1 MSSGVSSAGKVKR
14 MAEVPSRAPARS
26 ATRAERQSGPAFQPP
41 FALGSQAIEQLLSSG
56 MIQAKLRV
64 SQPDDPDEQEAD
76 RAAAAVVAQSHS
88 PKIQRKCSC
97 NGSGSS
103 CAKCQEED
111 ETIHRSVAS
120 PMLHSSQPPVQRAPA
135 VDNSSQAPENTGNPP
150 KTSPTPQRK
159 EPVVVEDDAMTVSP
173 NQMRKSAFIASLRS
187 DACASAD
194 AVLMSVGRTTK
205 SCPYIEKWLAFYAV
219 QSADHIERA
228 IEKYVPEAASARNAR
243 ELIRQVVSHAQ
254 QAATVWAKTGKITG
268 IPAGM
273 AMSPDQSSGKDMPS
287 PGNSEKPSP
296 QHQASHAESGA
307 GPAAKFV
314 QRRATTS
321 TSSNLDASTIRSELR
336 QGRSLDPSVRSRM
349 ESAFGQSFAQVR
361 VHVDSSAAN
370 LATRIDARAF
380 TLGHDIAF
388 ASGQYQPGSLA
399 GDTLIAHEL
408 AHVVQQHGATGV
420 PMAWSNSGSDNSQ
433 LEHEADH
440 SAFHAISSLWL
451 RGQTAMAGIVTNA
464 YPRLRSGLRIQRCS
478 CDRSKEVKP
487 TAPLKD
493 TLPAFTCAPVAASL
507 DDIKKLPGVPT
518 GVLGVTKASAPHPAV
533 TIHPSSDS
541 SCTLSVTPM
550 PHFGLD
556 HIFYT
561 KPGTYKIG
569 TETISTGKCRGKVVP
584 QMLEVTPALSE
595 KVKAG
600 EIEHCEDS
608 RRAWML
614 SFGRYNQVFDELSHS
629 YCAEGSDCNSET
641 EKRFKERAGVEY
653 KDLGKVFKCLFDKTG
668 IRDTK
673 DWHTAE
679 INARDAKV
687 AADCSAITYKPDATK
702 VLTEVG
708 KHKPEELVK
717 GCGE

>member
-1 MSSGVSSAGKVKR
+1 MPGDQM
-14 MAEVPSRAPARS
+14 MA
-26 ATRAERQSGPAFQPP
+26 
-41 FALGSQAIEQLLSSG
+41 ALLASHTV
-56 MIQAKLRV
+56 QAKV
-64 SQPDDPDEQEAD
+64 GISQPGDPDEQDAD
-76 RAAAAVVAQSHS
+76 RAAAAVMGRTRTA
-88 PKIQRKCSC
+88 KIQRKCPCS
-97 NGSGSS
+97 GSGSPCS
-103 CAKCQEED
+103 KCQKED
-111 ETIHRSVAS
+111 QTIHGSAAS
-120 PMLHSSQPPVQRAPA
+120 PVVHSSQLSVQRAPA
-135 VDNSSQAPENTGNPP
+135 VENPSQAPENTGDAP
-150 KTSPTPQRK
+150 KASPTPQRK
-159 EPVVVEDDAMTVSP
+159 NPVVVEDDAKTVSP

-205 SCPYIEKWLAFYAV
+205 SCPYIENWLAFYAV

-273 AMSPDQSSGKDMPS
+273 AMPPGQSSEKDIPS
-287 PGNSEKPSP
+287 PGNSETPSP
-296 QHQASHAESGA
+296 QHQAPPARSSA
-307 GPAAKFV
+307 GPAAQIV
-314 QRRATTS
+314 QRRATTAN
-321 TSSNLDASTIRSELR
+321 SSNVDASTVRSELR
-336 QGRSLDPSVRSRM
+336 RGQSLDPSVRSRM
-349 ESAFGQSFAQVR
+349 ESAFGQSFSQVR

-408 AHVVQQHGATGV
+408 AHVQQQGAAGV

-433 LEHEADH
+433 LEREADH
-440 SAFHAISSLWL
+440 SAFHAISSFWL
-451 RGQTAMAGIVTNA
+451 RGKTAMAGIIANA
-464 YPRLRSGLRIQRCS
+464 YPRLHSGLRIQRCA

-487 TAPLKD
+487 TAPLTD
-493 TLPAFTCAPVAASL
+493 TLPAFTCAPVATNL

-518 GVLGVTKASAPHPAV
+518 GVLGATKASMPHPAV
-533 TIHPSSDS
+533 SLHPSNDS

-550 PHFGLD
+550 PQFGLD
-556 HIFYT
+556 HILYT
-561 KPGTYKIG
+561 KPGTYQIG
-569 TETISTGKCRGKVVP
+569 TETISTGKCHGKLLP

-595 KVKAG
+595 KIKAG
-600 EIEHCEDS
+600 ETEHCEDN

-614 SFGRYNQVFDELSHS
+614 SFGRYDQVFDELSHP
-629 YCAEGSDCNSET
+629 YCAKGSDCNSET

-653 KDLGKVFKCLFDKTG
+653 TDIGKVSQCLFTKTG

-679 INARDAKV
+679 IKARDGKV
-687 AADCSAITYKPDATK
+687 AADCSAITYKPDAGK
-702 VLTEVG
+702 VLKEVG
-708 KHKPEELVK
+708 KHKPDELVK